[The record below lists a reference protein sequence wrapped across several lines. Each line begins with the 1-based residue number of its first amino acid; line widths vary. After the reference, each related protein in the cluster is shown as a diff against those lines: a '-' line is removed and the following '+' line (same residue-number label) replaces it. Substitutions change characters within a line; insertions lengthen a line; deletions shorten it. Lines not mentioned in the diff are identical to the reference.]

1 MSVFEQARP
10 QKWLGVDF
18 VYSMRAVLTGVG
30 RRLFHLRVCMV
41 AGVGFFT
48 DAYDIFAITIAAT
61 MLGYCYGPSTCTRRR
76 SFCCC
81 STHRGC

>member
-30 RRLFHLRVCMV
+30 HRWFHLRVCMV

-48 DAYDIFAITIAAT
+48 DAYDIFAITIVLII
-61 MLGYCYGPSTCTRRR
+61 LGYLYGSGA
-76 SFCCC
+76 S
-81 STHRGC
+81 